1 MVEKIANLWY
11 DLIKLRTTNR
21 NFINR
26 NEANIMF
33 SNKDL
38 RNLIVP
44 LFIEQFLLM
53 FVGIADTFVVSFSS
67 EADVSGVSLVT
78 SFNTVLIFLF
88 TALSSGGA
96 VIISQY
102 IGSKRENMASRS
114 AGQLLM
120 ISMVISVAMTIP
132 ILLFR
137 MPLLNLLFGKIEPD
151 VMTACETYLFI
162 TTLSLPFLAIYD
174 AGTALCRSI
183 GKTNVTMYISIVA
196 NIINVIGNCICVFW
210 FRLGVAGVAY
220 PSLLSRVLSA
230 VAVTAFCFHKQ
241 NAVRYK
247 LADIF
252 CWDGALLKKIMG
264 IALPNGIENGVH
276 QLVKVALSSMVA
288 LFGTYQIAAN
298 GVAQSIWSLA
308 AIMGL
313 AMAPV
318 YTTVIGQCMGARDID
333 AANFYFKKLNK
344 ITLVL
349 SIIWNALI
357 FAITP
362 LIVQYSAI
370 SPEAKNLV
378 IWLVLINNIFNALAY
393 PFAGSLGNGL
403 RAAGDVKFT
412 MIVSISLT
420 VAARLLFSALFGLLF
435 GWGVIGVAIGMSI
448 DLVFRGAIF
457 ICRLKSQKW
466 TQFQVI

>member
-1 MVEKIANLWY
+1 
-11 DLIKLRTTNR
+11 
-21 NFINR
+21 
-26 NEANIMF
+26 MF
-33 SNKDL
+33 TNKDL
-38 RNLIVP
+38 RNLIIP

-102 IGSKRENMASRS
+102 IGSRNEKAASRS

-120 ISMVISVAMTIP
+120 ISAVISAAMAAL
-132 ILLFR
+132 ILVFHTQ
-137 MPLLNLLFGKIEPD
+137 LLRLLFGKIEAD
-151 VMTACETYLFI
+151 VMTACESYLWI

-174 AGTALCRSI
+174 AGAALCRSI
-183 GKTNVTMYISIVA
+183 GKTNVTMNVSIAA
-196 NIINVIGNCICVFW
+196 NVINVAGNCVGVFALD
-210 FRLGVAGVAY
+210 LGAAGVAW
-220 PSLLSRVLSA
+220 PSLISRALSA
-230 VAVTAFCFHKQ
+230 AAVTAYCFHKK
-241 NAVRYK
+241 NPVRYRLRDV
-247 LADIF
+247 LA
-252 CWDGALLKKIMG
+252 WDGDLLSKVMG
-264 IALPNGIENGVH
+264 IALPNGVENGVH

-308 AIMGL
+308 SIMVL

-333 AANFYFKKLNK
+333 AANFYFKKLNR

-349 SIIWNALI
+349 SVLWNALI

-362 LIVQYSAI
+362 LIVRYSAI
-370 SPEAKNLV
+370 SPEAKEL
-378 IWLVLINNIFNALAY
+378 
-393 PFAGSLGNGL
+393 
-403 RAAGDVKFT
+403 
-412 MIVSISLT
+412 
-420 VAARLLFSALFGLLF
+420 
-435 GWGVIGVAIGMSI
+435 
-448 DLVFRGAIF
+448 
-457 ICRLKSQKW
+457 
-466 TQFQVI
+466 

>member
-1 MVEKIANLWY
+1 
-11 DLIKLRTTNR
+11 
-21 NFINR
+21 
-26 NEANIMF
+26 MF
-33 SNKDL
+33 TNKDL

-102 IGSKRENMASRS
+102 IGSKNNDSASRS
-114 AGQLLM
+114 AGRLLM
-120 ISMVISVAMTIP
+120 ISAVISVAMTIP
-132 ILLFR
+132 IILFR
-137 MPLLNLLFGKIEPD
+137 MPLLGLLFGKIEAD
-151 VMTACETYLFI
+151 VMSACEIYLFI
-162 TTLSLPFLAIYD
+162 TTLSLPALAIYD
-174 AGTALCRSI
+174 AGAALCRSI
-183 GKTNVTMYISIVA
+183 GRTNVTMYISIVS
-196 NIINVIGNCICVFW
+196 NIINVAGNCIGIFVLH
-210 FRLGVAGVAY
+210 LGAAGVAY
-220 PSLLSRVLSA
+220 PSLISRILSA
-230 VAVTAFCFHKQ
+230 VAVTAFCFSRK
-241 NAVRYK
+241 NPVRYSMP
-247 LADIF
+247 DIF
-252 CWDGALLKKIMG
+252 SWDGALLKKIMG
-264 IALPNGIENGVH
+264 IALPNGMENGVH

-308 AIMGL
+308 SIMGL
-313 AMAPV
+313 AMSPV
-318 YTTVIGQCMGARDID
+318 YTTVIGQCMGAKDTD
-333 AANFYFKKLNK
+333 SANYYFIKLNK

-349 SIIWNALI
+349 SILWNILI

-370 SPEAKNLV
+370 SPDAKSLV
-378 IWLVLINNIFNALAY
+378 IWLVLINNIFNGLAY

-412 MIVSISLT
+412 MIVSITLT
-420 VAARLLFSALFGLLF
+420 IAARLLFSALFGLWLN
-435 GWGVIGVAIGMSI
+435 WGVIGVAIGMSI

-457 ICRLKSQKW
+457 VWRYKSQKW
-466 TQFQVI
+466 TKFQIV

>member
-1 MVEKIANLWY
+1 
-11 DLIKLRTTNR
+11 
-21 NFINR
+21 
-26 NEANIMF
+26 MF
-33 SNKDL
+33 TNKDL
-38 RNLIVP
+38 RNLIIP

-102 IGSKRENMASRS
+102 IGSRNEKAVSRS

-120 ISMVISVAMTIP
+120 ISAVISAAMAAL
-132 ILLFR
+132 ILVFHTQ
-137 MPLLNLLFGKIEPD
+137 LLRLLFGKIEAD
-151 VMTACETYLFI
+151 VMTACESYLWI

-174 AGTALCRSI
+174 AGAALCRSI
-183 GKTNVTMYISIVA
+183 GKTNVTMNVSIAA
-196 NIINVIGNCICVFW
+196 NVINVAGNCVGVFALD
-210 FRLGVAGVAY
+210 LGAAGVAW
-220 PSLLSRVLSA
+220 PSLISRALSA
-230 VAVTAFCFHKQ
+230 AAVTAYCFHKK
-241 NAVRYK
+241 NPVRYRLRDV
-247 LADIF
+247 LA
-252 CWDGALLKKIMG
+252 WDGDLLSKVMG
-264 IALPNGIENGVH
+264 IALPNGVENGVH

-308 AIMGL
+308 SIMVL

-333 AANFYFKKLNK
+333 AANFYFKKLNR

-349 SIIWNALI
+349 SVLWNALI

-362 LIVQYSAI
+362 LIVRYSAI
-370 SPEAKNLV
+370 SPEAKELV
-378 IWLVLINNIFNALAY
+378 IWLVLINNIFNGLAY

-412 MIVSISLT
+412 MIVSITLT
-420 VAARLLFSALFGLLF
+420 IAARLFFSALFGLWL

-457 ICRLKSQKW
+457 LWRLKSQKW
-466 TQFQVI
+466 TQFWLI

>member
-1 MVEKIANLWY
+1 
-11 DLIKLRTTNR
+11 
-21 NFINR
+21 
-26 NEANIMF
+26 MF
-33 SNKDL
+33 TNKDL
-38 RNLIVP
+38 KKLILP
-44 LFIEQFLLM
+44 LFVEQFLLM

-102 IGSKRENMASRS
+102 IGYKSEKSASRS
-114 AGQLLM
+114 SGQLLM
-120 ISMVISVAMTIP
+120 ISTIISVIMSAF
-132 ILLFR
+132 ILLFHTQ
-137 MPLLNLLFGKIEPD
+137 LLRLLFGKIEPD
-151 VMTACETYLFI
+151 VMAACESYLWI

-174 AGTALCRSI
+174 AGAALCRSI
-183 GKTNVTMYISIVA
+183 GKTNVTMNISIVA
-196 NIINVIGNCICVFW
+196 NVINVIGNCVGVFV
-210 FRLGVAGVAY
+210 LKMGAAGVAY
-220 PSLLSRVLSA
+220 PSLISRILSA
-230 VAVTAFCFHKQ
+230 VIVTVYCFNKK

-247 LADIF
+247 MADIF
-252 CWDGALLKKIMG
+252 AWDGNLLKKIMG
-264 IALPNGIENGVH
+264 IALPNGVENGVH

-308 AIMGL
+308 SIMGL

-333 AANFYFKKLNK
+333 SANFYFKKLNK
-344 ITLVL
+344 ITLIL
-349 SIIWNALI
+349 SILWNALI

-362 LIVQYSAI
+362 LIVRYSAI
-370 SPEAKNLV
+370 SPEAKDLV

-420 VAARLLFSALFGLLF
+420 IAARLFFSALFGLWL

-457 ICRLKSQKW
+457 IWRLKSQKW
-466 TQFQVI
+466 TEFHVI

>member
-1 MVEKIANLWY
+1 MF
-11 DLIKLRTTNR
+11 TNK
-21 NFINR
+21 N
-26 NEANIMF
+26 
-33 SNKDL
+33 L
-38 RNLIVP
+38 RNLIIP

-53 FVGIADTFVVSFSS
+53 FVGIADTFVVSFSC

-102 IGSKRENMASRS
+102 IGSQNSKAASRS

-120 ISMVISVAMTIP
+120 ISAVLSVAMAIP
-132 ILLFR
+132 ILLFQTQ
-137 MPLLNLLFGKIEPD
+137 LLRLLFGKIEPD
-151 VMTACETYLFI
+151 VMEACKVYLWI

-174 AGTALCRSI
+174 AGAALCRSI
-183 GKTNVTMYISIVA
+183 GKTNVTMNISIAA
-196 NIINVIGNCICVFW
+196 NIVNVIGNCVGVFMLK
-210 FRLGVAGVAY
+210 LGAAGVAW
-220 PSLLSRVLSA
+220 PSLLSRALSA
-230 VAVTAFCFHKQ
+230 VAVTVYCFQTKNQ
-241 NAVRYK
+241 VRYH

-252 CWDGALLKKIMG
+252 AWNSGLLKKVMG
-264 IALPNGIENGVH
+264 IALPNGVENGVH

-308 AIMGL
+308 SIMGL

-318 YTTVIGQCMGARDID
+318 YTAVIGQCMGARDID
-333 AANFYFKKLNK
+333 AANFYFRKLNK
-344 ITLVL
+344 ITLILSVL
-349 SIIWNALI
+349 WNALI

-362 LIVQYSAI
+362 VIVRYCAI
-370 SPEAKNLV
+370 SPEAKKLV
-378 IWLVLINNIFNALAY
+378 IWLVLINNIFNGLAY

-412 MIVSISLT
+412 MIVSITLT
-420 VAARLLFSALFGLLF
+420 IAARLFFSALFGLWL

-448 DLVFRGAIF
+448 DLVFRGGIF
-457 ICRLKSQKW
+457 IWRMKSQKW
-466 TQFQVI
+466 TQFQLI